1 MTALRTRSV
10 ALATLAIGAGLL
22 VLLAVLSLSIG
33 KTYIAPGVVL
43 DALFKPDPLNID
55 HILVNTT
62 RLSRMTVAIAVGACL
77 AVAGGLMQAVTR
89 NPLASPGLFGINAG
103 AVFSIVLLAPLF
115 GSTSLTQFMVLA
127 FAGAAVAGTLVYC
140 IGMLGSRSPFRIVL
154 AGAAV
159 TALFASFTQALL
171 VISQEGLDSI
181 LFWMAG
187 SVAGREMQAVLTI
200 YPYLL
205 IGFAA
210 SLVLAR
216 HINILVTGDDIARGL
231 GQNTFVIRSLLSIIV
246 ILLAGG
252 AVSLAGN
259 IGFIGLIVPHI
270 VRRILPGDFRWL
282 LPGYAV
288 FGALLLLLADIVA
301 RVVLIPQEVPIGV
314 VTALLGAPF
323 FIHMARKGMRNG

>member
-1 MTALRTRSV
+1 MTTLYTHPR
-10 ALATLAIGAGLL
+10 ALATLAIGFAAL
-22 VLLAVLSLSIG
+22 VVLATLSLSVG
-33 KTYIAPGVVL
+33 KTYIAPGDVL
-43 DALFKPDPLNID
+43 GALFHPDPLDIN

-62 RLSRMTVAIAVGACL
+62 RLSRMIVAIAVGASL

-103 AVFSIVLLAPLF
+103 AVFSIVLLAPLV
-115 GSTSLTQFMVLA
+115 GSTSLTEFMLLA
-127 FAGAAVAGTLVYC
+127 FVGAAIAGTLVYC

-187 SVAGREMQAVLTI
+187 SVAGREMAAVLHL

-210 SLVLAR
+210 SFLLAR
-216 HINILVTGDDIARGL
+216 HINILVTGDEIARGL
-231 GQNTFVIRSLLSIIV
+231 GQNTFVIRSLLSIII
-246 ILLAGG
+246 ILLAGA

-282 LPGYAV
+282 LAGYAV
-288 FGALLLLLADIVA
+288 FGALLLLLADILA

>member
-1 MTALRTRSV
+1 MTTQHTRSGA
-10 ALATLAIGAGLL
+10 ALTLTIGLGLL
-22 VLLAVLSLSIG
+22 ALLSILSLSVG
-33 KTYIAPGVVL
+33 TTYIAPKEVL
-43 DALFKPDPLNID
+43 GALFKSDPLNIN

-89 NPLASPGLFGINAG
+89 NPLASPGLFGINSG
-103 AVFSIVLLAPLF
+103 AVFAIVLLAPLF
-115 GSTSLTQFMVLA
+115 GSPSLTQFMMLA

-171 VISQEGLDSI
+171 VISQDGLDSI

-187 SVAGREMQAVLTI
+187 SVAGREMQAVVTI

-210 SLVLAR
+210 SFLLAR
-216 HINILVTGDDIARGL
+216 HINILVTGEEIARGL
-231 GQNTFVIRSLLSIIV
+231 GQNTFVIRSLLSIII

-259 IGFIGLIVPHI
+259 ISFIGLIVPHI
-270 VRRILPGDFRWL
+270 VRRLLPGDFRWL
-282 LPGYAV
+282 LPGYAI
-288 FGALLLLLADIVA
+288 FGALLLLLADILA
-301 RVVLIPQEVPIGV
+301 RIVLIPQEVPIGV

-323 FIHMARKGMRNG
+323 FIHMARKGMRNV